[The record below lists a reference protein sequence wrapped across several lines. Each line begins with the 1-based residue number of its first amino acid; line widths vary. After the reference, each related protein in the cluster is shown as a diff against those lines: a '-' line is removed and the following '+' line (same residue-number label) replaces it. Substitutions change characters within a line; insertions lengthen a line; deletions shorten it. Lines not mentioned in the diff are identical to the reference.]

1 MTYGHDLFQLAF
13 RRYQSHGGIRKTA
26 RAVNVSPSTISRW
39 VKRSNWVASKKRRTI
54 RTRRRSSPKL
64 TPEVCKFVLEFF
76 KDPAFQCTTARS
88 CAHRLL
94 STHGKMISLSSMRRC
109 IRKVGLSRKRLSGKI
124 LGISNPQLVD
134 EYKKMHSEM
143 VSDGTIVVSVDECYF
158 SERVVPLYGYSE
170 VGTRC
175 VHRIAKGGWKHR
187 SLVLGIS
194 NDGTQFAQVFDGG
207 VNREM
212 FKSYILD
219 LPYPPDTVLILDNCS
234 THTGWDTPRTART
247 T

>member
-134 EYKKMHSEM
+134 VAWPEGPLH
-143 VSDGTIVVSVDECYF
+143 VSDQI
-158 SERVVPLYGYSE
+158 
-170 VGTRC
+170 
-175 VHRIAKGGWKHR
+175 
-187 SLVLGIS
+187 
-194 NDGTQFAQVFDGG
+194 DG
-207 VNREM
+207 
-212 FKSYILD
+212 S
-219 LPYPPDTVLILDNCS
+219 
-234 THTGWDTPRTART
+234 PRTTAGMLNTRVRFPGAPARLGSA
-247 T
+247 